1 MTIWIDAQL
10 SPALASWM
18 SDRFAVEARH
28 VKDLQLVEA
37 TDPGIFRAARAADA
51 VVLTEDRDFVELVN
65 RLGAPPRVIWLTCG
79 NTSNRELMR
88 ILDATFCRAS
98 QLLDSGEAVVE
109 IKG

>member
-1 MTIWIDAQL
+1 M
-10 SPALASWM
+10 
-18 SDRFAVEARH
+18 DRRPVVAGFGFLDVRSIRNRSAPR
-28 VKDLQLVEA
+28 KDLQLVEA

-51 VVLTEDRDFVELVN
+51 VVLTKDRDFVELVN
-65 RLGAPPRVIWLTCG
+65 RLGAPLRVIWLTCG

-98 QLLDSGEAVVE
+98 QLLASGEAVVE